1 MKARVRNVAV
11 VFLVSLFT
19 VLLTGGL
26 LITPVTYSAPPDR
39 AAKLYQEGK
48 QLQDQGDYEG
58 AVKLYEKAVREKRD
72 YADAYF
78 AMGVA
83 YYKWN
88 RPAEA
93 IKIFKEVLRLNPA
106 SSETYNN
113 LAVIYAQQ
121 GDYEN
126 AAKQLK
132 ETIRLDPGYQQG
144 RLNLADL
151 YLAQSIQ
158 EYLNVI
164 RAKDGDTAQV
174 REKLRRLLKSD
185 TQNPEFQ
192 YHLGALNR
200 IEGNQNEAIKNL
212 RNTVRLDPG
221 YANRVYLELGEYLE
235 ESGKSE
241 EALKE
246 YGHLLKADPK
256 HYWAAFA
263 SGRIEND
270 MKDYEAAKT
279 FLINARETSSTPQVN
294 YELGRA
300 WEGLGQ
306 LDEAIAS
313 YRASAQQEE
322 NPETRFRIAQVFKEK
337 KEYTEALKE
346 YEAILNTHPDKALI
360 QQEIREVTKIRLEEA
375 TPTAATVV
383 AKVEPPKA
391 APAKANPVQT
401 IISAETIPSS
411 LISLEREGD
420 YALVVDKG
428 SQALLLYQNI
438 GNRIEHVK
446 TFACSTGKN
455 NGQKLRMGDKRTPEG
470 VYLFTEIKLDEEL
483 LPEYGKMAFPMD
495 YPNLMDRRAEK
506 NGNGIWLHS
515 TNEPLRS
522 YLPQKTRGCVVVN
535 DTDIAELAGAIKL
548 YETPIIIHDQVSYM
562 GRSSQNEQRQKILDL
577 VYGWEESWENK
588 DLNRF
593 IGFYSASFINGDM
606 DIQGWESYKRG
617 VFRRAKTIKVE
628 LTPYQIISHDNYAVV
643 TFLQNYRSGNYSDTG
658 IKRLFLMQEN
668 NAWRIVGEEWRSA

>member
-1 MKARVRNVAV
+1 MKARVWNIAA
-11 VFLVSLFT
+11 VFLISLVT
-19 VLLTGGL
+19 VLLVP
-26 LITPVTYSAPPDR
+26 PVIYSAPSDR
-39 AAKLYQEGK
+39 AATLYQEGK
-48 QLQDQGDYEG
+48 ELQDQGNYEG
-58 AVKLYEKAVREKRD
+58 AIQRYEKAIREKRD

-93 IKIFKEVLRLNPA
+93 IKTFKEVLRLNPA

-126 AAKQLK
+126 AARQLK

-164 RAKDGDTAQV
+164 RAKDTDTTQV
-174 REKLRRLLKSD
+174 RDKLRRLLKSD

-192 YHLGALNR
+192 YHLGILNR
-200 IEGNQNEAIKNL
+200 IEGNQDEAIKSL

-235 ESGKSE
+235 ESGKPE

-246 YGHLLKADPK
+246 YGHLLKRDPK

-263 SGRIEND
+263 SGRIKND
-270 MKDYEAAKT
+270 TKEFEAAKT
-279 FLINARETSSTPQVN
+279 FLLKARESNATPEVN

-300 WEGLGQ
+300 WEGLGR
-306 LDEAIAS
+306 LDEAIAA
-313 YRASAQQEE
+313 YRAATQQQE
-322 NPETRFRIAQVFKEK
+322 NPEARFRIAEALKEK

-346 YEAILNTHPDKALI
+346 YEAILNTHPDKARI
-360 QQEIREVTKIRLEEA
+360 QQEIREVTKVRLEEA
-375 TPTAATVV
+375 TPATTATVV
-383 AKVEPPKA
+383 AKVEPPEA
-391 APAKANPVQT
+391 TASEAPPQQIV
-401 IISAETIPSS
+401 ISAETIPAA
-411 LISLEREGD
+411 LVGLEREGD
-420 YALVVDKG
+420 SALVVDKA

-438 GNRIEHVK
+438 DNRIEHVK

-455 NGQKLRMGDKRTPEG
+455 NGQKLRVGDKKTPEG
-470 VYLFTEIKLDEEL
+470 VYLFTEIKHDEEL

-495 YPNLMDRRAEK
+495 YPNLMDRRAGKE
-506 NGNGIWLHS
+506 GNGIWLHS

-535 DTDIAELAGAIKL
+535 DMDIAELASAIKL
-548 YETPIIIHDQVSYM
+548 YETPIIIHDQVSYV
-562 GRSSQNEQRQKILDL
+562 GRKMQNSRRQSILDL
-577 VYGWEESWENK
+577 VSGWEESWENK

-593 IGFYSASFINGDM
+593 IGFYAASFTNGDM
-606 DIQGWESYKRG
+606 DIQAWERYKRS
-617 VFRRAKTIKVE
+617 VFRRAKTIQVD
-628 LTPYQIISHDNYAVV
+628 LTPYQIINHNNYAVV
-643 TFLQNYRSGNYSDTG
+643 TFLQKYRSGNYSDTG
-658 IKRLFLMQEN
+658 IKRLFLIQEN
-668 NAWRIVGEEWRSA
+668 DEWRIVGEEWRSA

>member
-1 MKARVRNVAV
+1 MKARVRSIAV
-11 VFLVSLFT
+11 LFLICFT
-19 VLLTGGL
+19 VLLTAGL
-26 LITPVTYSAPPDR
+26 LVTPATYSASPDR
-39 AAKLYQEGK
+39 ATTLYLEGK
-48 QLQDQGDYEG
+48 ALQDQGDYEG
-58 AVKLYEKAVREKRD
+58 AIQRYEKAVREKRD

-93 IKIFKEVLRLNPA
+93 IKTFKEVLRLNPA

-164 RAKDGDTAQV
+164 RSKDGETTQV

-185 TQNPEFQ
+185 AQNPEFQ
-192 YHLGALNR
+192 YHLGVLNR

-235 ESGKSE
+235 ESGKPE
-241 EALKE
+241 DALKE
-246 YGHLLKADPK
+246 YGRLLDKDPK

-263 SGRIEND
+263 SGRIKND
-270 MKDYEAAKT
+270 LKDYAAAKT
-279 FLINARETSSTPQVN
+279 FLTNARAANSTPEVN

-300 WEGLGQ
+300 WEGLDR

-313 YRASAQQEE
+313 YRTSVQQKE
-322 NPETRFRIAQVFKEK
+322 NPETRFRIAQAFRQK

-346 YEAILNTHPDKALI
+346 FETILNTHPDKALI
-360 QQEIREVTKIRLEEA
+360 QKEIREVTKIRLEEA
-375 TPTAATVV
+375 TPAGTTVV
-383 AKVEPPKA
+383 AKAEQAAARPIDT
-391 APAKANPVQT
+391 APAQAV
-401 IISAETIPSS
+401 ISAETIPAS
-411 LISLEREGD
+411 LVGLEREGD
-420 YALVVDKG
+420 SALVVDKA
-428 SQALLLYQNI
+428 SQALLLYRNI
-438 GNRIEHVK
+438 SNRIEHVK
-446 TFACSTGKN
+446 TFACSTGEN

-470 VYLFTEIKLDEEL
+470 VYVFTEIKHDEEL

-495 YPNLMDRRAEK
+495 YPNLMDRRSDK

-535 DTDIAELAGAIKL
+535 DTDIAELADAIKL
-548 YETPIIIHDQVSYM
+548 NDTPIVIHHQVSYV
-562 GRSSQNEQRQKILDL
+562 GRDAQKRQRQKILDL
-577 VYGWEESWENK
+577 VRGWEESWERK
-588 DLNRF
+588 DLNQF
-593 IGFYSASFINGDM
+593 IGFYSASFTNGDM
-606 DIQGWESYKRG
+606 DIQGWEQYKRG
-617 VFRRAKTIKVE
+617 VFRRAKTIRVD
-628 LTPYQIISHDNYAVV
+628 LTPYQIINHDNYAVV
-643 TFLQNYRSGNYSDTG
+643 TFLQQYRSGTYSDTG

-668 NAWRIVGEEWRSA
+668 NAWRIVGEEWHSA